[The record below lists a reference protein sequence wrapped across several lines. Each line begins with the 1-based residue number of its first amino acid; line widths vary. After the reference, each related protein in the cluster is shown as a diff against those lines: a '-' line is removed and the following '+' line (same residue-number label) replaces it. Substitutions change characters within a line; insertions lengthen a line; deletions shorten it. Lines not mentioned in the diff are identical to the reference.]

1 MASPL
6 SIAPA
11 FFVRFRLSHSGS
23 ILPSLQTTV
32 LRHVWTINDMFHI
45 MSVFG
50 TPFLGPKYTRTYV
63 YTSFY
68 VSPVPFRHLGEL
80 RYFSFFVCL
89 YITYTDPAGAE
100 SSRHSSAEHDHFQHH
115 GKHMQRHE
123 FLHYL
128 NGK

>member
-6 SIAPA
+6 SIAPE
-11 FFVRFRLSHSGS
+11 FFVRLRLFHSGS

-63 YTSFY
+63 YTSFD
-68 VSPVPFRHLGEL
+68 VSPVPFRHLGPSFTSLL
-80 RYFSFFVCL
+80 RLHFYR
-89 YITYTDPAGAE
+89 
-100 SSRHSSAEHDHFQHH
+100 RH
-115 GKHMQRHE
+115 
-123 FLHYL
+123 
-128 NGK
+128 